1 MRYRWIE
8 IILTNCYH
16 FFFPRIKLIE
26 VGLYLFMAV
35 PLKRGESEEVT
46 GGSTSY
52 KKKPRLLSCQRC
64 RSRKIRC
71 NYEYP
76 CSNCIKNG
84 TDCVKTIDDMRK
96 KRFPATYVNRLEKRL
111 NELVGLITQAK
122 NADSAK
128 AVLDLIESID
138 ENKLA
143 ETEISDGGDKQEVLN
158 QLDSLHDIE
167 IHDADNSSSVYGPTS
182 VYDSDL
188 ISKRLRSQKLEEMPI
203 GTLNKDPI
211 ILHCIKLFFTWQ
223 YPDHNMFIFREAF
236 LIDFFNPTQDSM
248 YCSRVLV
255 LSLCALGSKMSEDDK
270 IYSRSVHFYKE
281 AKSLLL
287 SQLDRPSITSVQSF
301 FLLAFYDICH
311 GSNSSGWMLSGNAIR
326 MGYDLGFQLDP
337 KVWFLKPHNDLS
349 PLDVAIRSRVYWGS
363 YVADHFISLLLGRP
377 SLLKKS
383 DATIAESN
391 DLPNLEWIDD
401 YMYIDPK
408 DKHKTKTEIFQIS
421 NPLRSII
428 NLINISDNI
437 LNDIF
442 TKTEDDHDSKDNDD
456 LNLKSRMK
464 KLTEYNTQIKR
475 WKKSL
480 PPEIAWDKNT
490 LETTADNPTFMSI
503 RYYYYILLLCLNR
516 PFVSFSK
523 DLAKQ
528 EDFLPSEICAEAID
542 DLLVAIQRFKKV
554 HGLRRASIFIV
565 YCSILSL
572 SVILLTSSSEPLT
585 EPKQKMVDFFLDVLQ
600 GCSRTWRLADK
611 SYKLIKLKLHNDSNA
626 SEAVSQNE
634 GQVKV
639 NEKARTMS
647 RVRTLDTAASLGLGE
662 RYSGGSKNVH
672 SYPEAFESVTNT
684 NSEHTNP
691 DASRDEAHSDPI
703 IYDHGPAAV
712 TKDAVSFFHDNNTL
726 SHSQKPVFNSQTD
739 LEESNFTNNAEGLDI
754 QEELDKSQRGR
765 NGHHDSIIDSLLTD
779 ETLEFFGGPPVLM
792 TSDLF
797 NEDWGSLF
805 PDNIFNPKHT

>member
-1 MRYRWIE
+1 MA
-8 IILTNCYH
+8 IL
-16 FFFPRIKLIE
+16 
-26 VGLYLFMAV
+26 
-35 PLKRGESEEVT
+35 LKRGETEDVT
-46 GGSTSY
+46 GGNTSY

-84 TDCVKTIDDMRK
+84 TNCVKTIDDMRK

-122 NADSAK
+122 NADSSK
-128 AVLDLIESID
+128 ATLDLIASID

-143 ETEISDGGDKQEVLN
+143 ETEISDGCDKQEVLN
-158 QLDSLHDIE
+158 QLDNLHDIA

-188 ISKRLRSQKLEEMPI
+188 ISKRLGSQKLEEMPI
-203 GTLNKDPI
+203 GALNKDPI

-255 LSLCALGSKMSEDDK
+255 LSICALGSKMSEDDK

-287 SQLDRPSITSVQSF
+287 SQLDRPSITSLQSF

-383 DATIAESN
+383 DASIAESN

-456 LNLKSRMK
+456 LNLKSRME
-464 KLTEYNTQIKR
+464 KLTEYNIQIKL
-475 WKKSL
+475 WKRSL
-480 PPEIAWDKNT
+480 PPEIAWNKAT

-516 PFVSFSK
+516 PFISFSK

-542 DLLVAIQRFKKV
+542 DLLVAIQRFKNV

-585 EPKQKMVDFFLDVLQ
+585 ESKQNMVDFFLGVLQ
-600 GCSRTWRLADK
+600 GCSRTWKLADK
-611 SYKLIKLKLHNDSNA
+611 SYKLIKLKLHNDLNA
-626 SEAVSQNE
+626 PEIVSQNE

-639 NEKARTMS
+639 NQRTISNMGAQTL
-647 RVRTLDTAASLGLGE
+647 RTTTGLGFGQRHNASSE
-662 RYSGGSKNVH
+662 NVH
-672 SYPEAFESVTNT
+672 SYPAAFENVINANT
-684 NSEHTNP
+684 EHTGS
-691 DASRDEAHSDPI
+691 DISKEEAHRDPLI
-703 IYDHGPAAV
+703 FDQAPTPA
-712 TKDAVSFFHDNNTL
+712 TKDSGSFFHDNTS
-726 SHSQKPVFNSQTD
+726 SHSQKPDFHSQTN
-739 LEESNFTNNAEGLDI
+739 LEESNFNNNSGGLDI
-754 QEELDKSQRGR
+754 QEDLEKIQRGR